1 MNAIGPKKRIVVL
14 ISGNGSNLQALID
27 AVNQERINGEIV
39 AVLSNKPTAFGLQR
53 ARRAGIANQAVPF
66 APFKLLD
73 KSRLAYDTELARIV
87 GAYQPDLVVLAGFM
101 RILSRS
107 FLDCFQGKVVNLHP
121 ALPGAYPGINAIARA
136 WADHQAGRAHVT
148 GVMVHYVIPEVDA
161 GPVID
166 HAQIDMASC
175 SNLNE
180 LEQEV
185 HHIEHDLLVK
195 VVRTLGQG

>member
-1 MNAIGPKKRIVVL
+1 MNSTGPKKRIVVL

-27 AVNQERINGEIV
+27 GVQQEHINGEIV
-39 AVLSNKPTAFGLQR
+39 AVISNKPTAFGLQR
-53 ARRAGIANQAVPF
+53 AQRAGIANQVVPF
-66 APFKLLD
+66 SPFKLLD

-136 WADHQAGRAHVT
+136 WADHQAGRAQVT

-175 SNLNE
+175 SNLDE

-195 VVRTLGQG
+195 VVRTLCQG